1 MTTGKVYTDFLH
13 EIEEINVDE
22 NLREDTVVNWEFLG
36 DKEKYRG
43 SQPREIRTSLTF
55 RDVLKVVKVKF

>member
-1 MTTGKVYTDFLH
+1 VTKGKVYTDFLH

-22 NLREDTVVNWEFLG
+22 NLDEDTVVNWECLG

-43 SQPREIRTSLTF
+43 NQSREIRTSLTF
-55 RDVLKVVKVKF
+55 RDVLKVVRVKF

>member
-43 SQPREIRTSLTF
+43 NQSREIRTSLTF